1 MKRTLPLF
9 LGALAIIGTTA
20 SNAATNSGT
29 RGASTANL
37 SDAPA
42 TREQTQVNYK
52 KYTTRTT
59 TKTYETKNNGDMY
72 YVKPAN
78 RNTMYK
84 SYTGAQSPA
93 ATATKTTVRKT
104 RSETV
109 TTKMRRKYYLA
120 HPFFQPLGEKFG
132 SITDLGY
139 TTSSYDFV
147 IDQTLPLRFEGSSD
161 AFSTDLID
169 GVGGKWKTN
178 QFSIKEHFSY
188 GINDQIA
195 LVGLLEYDINKYK
208 FDYNNGSPS
217 DTMDDNGLNLFG
229 LGAQWRF
236 IDNDQWIATASAY
249 FQHQKDI
256 SNNFLAEIKAGYKVS
271 KSTIYGLARGWY
283 IDLDGNSYGN
293 GIAGTDENGNPAM
306 FYIPYQVGNS
316 SATYI
321 EGGLGIFSVLNED
334 WTLNI
339 EGIFGNYD
347 WHNQASIKGA
357 IGWQPN
363 DWFALN
369 LYAKTAF
376 YDSANS
382 KTLDLYWMEP
392 HIEAENPADGTP
404 FPLDQLT
411 NIGTVKLDNVAE
423 TTIGLQAIF
432 QF

>member
-9 LGALAIIGTTA
+9 LGALAIIGTGTA
-20 SNAATNSGT
+20 TAATNVGARAGT
-29 RGASTANL
+29 TANL

-42 TREQTQVNYK
+42 TREQNSINYR

-59 TKTYETKNNGDMY
+59 TKTYETKNNSDMY

-84 SYTGAQSPA
+84 SYTAANSPA

-132 SITDLGY
+132 SITDIGF
-139 TTSSYDFV
+139 TNNSYDFV
-147 IDQTLPLRFEGSSD
+147 INQTLPIRPAGSSD
-161 AFSTDLID
+161 PFSLALN
-169 GVGGKWKTN
+169 GVGGKWKAD
-178 QFSIKEHFSY
+178 QISIKEHFSY

-195 LVGLLEYDINKYK
+195 LVGLLEYDMNDYK
-208 FDYNNGSPS
+208 FEYDNGAPA
-217 DTMDDNGLNLFG
+217 DTMDDDGLNIFG

-249 FQHQKDI
+249 FQHQQDI
-256 SNNFLAEIKAGYKVS
+256 SNNFLIDVKAGYKVS
-271 KSTIYGLARGWY
+271 KSTIYGLARAWY
-283 IDLDGNSYGN
+283 LDLDGNSYGN
-293 GIAGTDENGNPAM
+293 GITGFDENGKPAA
-306 FYIPYQVGNS
+306 FYIPYQVGS
-316 SATYI
+316 SNAIYI
-321 EGGLGIFSVLNED
+321 EGGLGMFSVLNED
-334 WTLNI
+334 WTLNL
-339 EGIFGNYD
+339 EGVFGHYD

-357 IGWQPN
+357 LGWQPN

-376 YDSANS
+376 FDSAND
-382 KTLDLYWMEP
+382 KNLDLYWMEP
-392 HIEAENPADGTP
+392 HIEAQNPADGTV
-404 FPLDQLT
+404 FPLNQLT
-411 NIGTVKLDNVAE
+411 HFGTVKVDNIAE
-423 TTIGLQAIF
+423 TTIGVQAIF

>member
-9 LGALAIIGTTA
+9 LGALIMLGTTA
-20 SNAATNSGT
+20 SNAATNIGSRSGT
-29 RGASTANL
+29 TANL

-42 TREQTQVNYK
+42 TRKKTNVNYK

-78 RNTMYK
+78 RDTLYE
-84 SYTGAQSPA
+84 SYQGANSSDA
-93 ATATKTTVRKT
+93 SATKTTVRKT
-104 RSETV
+104 RSETI

-132 SITDLGY
+132 SITDFGY
-139 TTSSYDFV
+139 TNSSYNFT
-147 IDQTLPLRFEGSSD
+147 INQTIPIRKIGTTDEFKLAINGIGS
-161 AFSTDLID
+161 
-169 GVGGKWKTN
+169 KWKTN
-178 QFSIKEHFSY
+178 QIAIKEHFSY

-195 LVGLLEYDINKYK
+195 IVGLAELDLNDYKFEYD
-208 FDYNNGSPS
+208 NGSPA

-236 IDNDQWIATASAY
+236 IDNDKWIATASAY

-256 SNNFLAEIKAGYKVS
+256 SNNFLIDVKAGYKVS
-271 KSTIYGLARGWY
+271 KSTIYGLARAWY
-283 IDLDGNSYGN
+283 LDLKGNSYGN
-293 GIAGTDENGNPAM
+293 GINGTDEYGNPATL
-306 FYIPYQVGNS
+306 YIPYQVGSNN
-316 SATYI
+316 AMYI
-321 EGGLGIFSVLNED
+321 EGGLGVFSVLNED
-334 WTLNI
+334 WTLNV

-347 WHNQASIKGA
+347 WHNQASIKAA

-369 LYAKTAF
+369 LYAKSAF
-376 YDSANS
+376 YDSANG

-392 HIEAENPADGTP
+392 HIEAQNPADGTI
-404 FPLDQLT
+404 FPLDHLT

-423 TTIGLQAIF
+423 TTIGVQAIF

>member
-9 LGALAIIGTTA
+9 LGALAIIGTGAAT
-20 SNAATNSGT
+20 AATNVGARAGT
-29 RGASTANL
+29 TANL

-42 TREQTQVNYK
+42 TREQNSINYR

-59 TKTYETKNNGDMY
+59 TKTYETKNNSDMY

-84 SYTGAQSPA
+84 SYTGANSPA

-132 SITDLGY
+132 SITDIGF
-139 TTSSYDFV
+139 TNNSYDFV
-147 IDQTLPLRFEGSSD
+147 INQTLPIRPAGSSD
-161 AFSTDLID
+161 PFSLALN
-169 GVGGKWKTN
+169 GVGGKWKAD
-178 QFSIKEHFSY
+178 QISIKEHFSY

-195 LVGLLEYDINKYK
+195 LVGLLEYDMNDYK
-208 FDYNNGSPS
+208 FEYDNGAPA
-217 DTMDDNGLNLFG
+217 DTMDDDGLNIFG

-249 FQHQKDI
+249 FQHQQDI
-256 SNNFLAEIKAGYKVS
+256 SNNFLIDVKAGYKVS
-271 KSTIYGLARGWY
+271 KSTIYGLARAWY
-283 IDLDGNSYGN
+283 LDLDGNSYGN
-293 GIAGTDENGNPAM
+293 GITGFDENGKPAA
-306 FYIPYQVGNS
+306 FYIPYQVGS
-316 SATYI
+316 SNAIYI
-321 EGGLGIFSVLNED
+321 EGGLGMFSVLNED
-334 WTLNI
+334 WTLNL
-339 EGIFGNYD
+339 EGVFGHYD

-357 IGWQPN
+357 LGWQPN

-376 YDSANS
+376 FDSAND
-382 KTLDLYWMEP
+382 KNLDLYWMEP
-392 HIEAENPADGTP
+392 HIEAQNPADGTV
-404 FPLDQLT
+404 FPLNQLT
-411 NIGTVKLDNVAE
+411 HFGTVKVDNIAE
-423 TTIGLQAIF
+423 TTIGVQAIF

>member
-9 LGALAIIGTTA
+9 FSALAILGTTA
-20 SNAATNSGT
+20 TNAATNVGT
-29 RGASTANL
+29 RAGTTANL

-42 TREQTQVNYK
+42 TREQTSVNYK

-93 ATATKTTVRKT
+93 ATATKSTVRKT

-147 IDQTLPLRFEGSSD
+147 INQTLPIREIDSGS
-161 AFSTDLID
+161 AFSLALD
-169 GVGGKWKTN
+169 GLGGKWKSN
-178 QFSIKEHFSY
+178 QISAKEHFSY

-195 LVGLLEYDINKYK
+195 LVGLLEYDMNDYK
-208 FDYNNGSPS
+208 FEYDNGAPA
-217 DTMDDNGLNLFG
+217 DTMDDNGLNIFG

-236 IDNDQWIATASAY
+236 IDNDKWIATASAY

-256 SNNFLAEIKAGYKVS
+256 SNNFLLDIKAGYKVS
-271 KSTIYGLARGWY
+271 KSTIYGLVRGWY
-283 IDLDGNSYGN
+283 LDLEGNSYGN
-293 GIAGTDENGNPAM
+293 GITGSDENGDSAT
-306 FYIPYQVGNS
+306 FYIPYQVGS
-316 SATYI
+316 SNAIYI
-321 EGGLGIFSVLNED
+321 EGGLGMFSVLNED
-334 WTLNI
+334 WTLNL
-339 EGIFGNYD
+339 EGTFGHYD

-382 KTLDLYWMEP
+382 KNLDLYWMEP
-392 HIEAENPADGTP
+392 NIEAENPANGDV
-404 FPLDQLT
+404 FPLEQLT
-411 NIGTVKLDNVAE
+411 NIGTVKLDNIAE
-423 TTIGLQAIF
+423 TTIGVQAIF

>member
-37 SDAPA
+37 SGAPA

-178 QFSIKEHFSY
+178 QF
-188 GINDQIA
+188 
-195 LVGLLEYDINKYK
+195 L
-208 FDYNNGSPS
+208 
-217 DTMDDNGLNLFG
+217 
-229 LGAQWRF
+229 
-236 IDNDQWIATASAY
+236 
-249 FQHQKDI
+249 
-256 SNNFLAEIKAGYKVS
+256 
-271 KSTIYGLARGWY
+271 
-283 IDLDGNSYGN
+283 
-293 GIAGTDENGNPAM
+293 
-306 FYIPYQVGNS
+306 
-316 SATYI
+316 
-321 EGGLGIFSVLNED
+321 
-334 WTLNI
+334 
-339 EGIFGNYD
+339 
-347 WHNQASIKGA
+347 
-357 IGWQPN
+357 
-363 DWFALN
+363 
-369 LYAKTAF
+369 
-376 YDSANS
+376 
-382 KTLDLYWMEP
+382 
-392 HIEAENPADGTP
+392 
-404 FPLDQLT
+404 
-411 NIGTVKLDNVAE
+411 
-423 TTIGLQAIF
+423 
-432 QF
+432 